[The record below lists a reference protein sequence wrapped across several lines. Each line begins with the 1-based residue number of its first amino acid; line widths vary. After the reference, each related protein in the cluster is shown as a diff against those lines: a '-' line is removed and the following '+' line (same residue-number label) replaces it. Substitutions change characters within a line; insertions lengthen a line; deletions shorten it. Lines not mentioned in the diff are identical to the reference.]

1 MKMKKIIS
9 LIITAVMLLSALGTT
24 AFAGVDTDALPFTD
38 LVSGAWYMDGIS
50 YCYDN
55 GIVNGMTE
63 TTFVPNGTLTRA
75 QFVQMLAGL
84 DGADL
89 SEYTET
95 ESGFEDVSV
104 GAWYNAAV
112 CWAKENEYAAG
123 VSETRF
129 APNDPVTREQ
139 LARFFYTYGLSY
151 VELGFDMSAS
161 DDLSAF
167 EDADTV
173 SDWALDGVK
182 WCVAAG
188 IISGMTETTIA
199 PRETATRAQACRMIM
214 CFDAYILSGGPKD
227 TEGAFKV
234 MADYITANGKQD
246 EYFTT
251 CYSYTETVDGV
262 TYEAFYEP
270 EMEFIVFSYGADQVE
285 GYIGDAYYHK
295 YASLSVDGLRTAYGY
310 MFYDHSVEDKSV
322 EQIGYMKADGFEEYK
337 FNYEGYEEAD
347 AIAEAD
353 EVRGKLMDFV
363 NSFLTKCGVTAEEFY
378 KVPVGE

>member
-1 MKMKKIIS
+1 MKRIIS
-9 LIITAVMLLSALGTT
+9 SIITLVMLLSVMST
-24 AFAGVDTDALPFTD
+24 ATSAELDPFVLPFED
-38 LVSGAWYMDGIS
+38 LVEGAWYMEGIE
-50 YCYDN
+50 YCYDY

-112 CWAKENEYAAG
+112 CWVKENEYAAG

-188 IISGMTETTIA
+188 IISGITETTIA

-214 CFDAYILSGGPKD
+214 CFDKYLISGGPKD

-234 MADYITANGKQD
+234 MAEYIMENGKAD
-246 EYFTT
+246 EYFQT
-251 CYSYTETVDGV
+251 CYSYTQVIDGV

-270 EMEFIVFSYGADQVE
+270 EMEFITFNYGTNVLED
-285 GYIGDAYYHK
+285 YIGDTYYLK

-310 MFYDHSVEDKSV
+310 MFYNHSVEDKSV
-322 EQIGYMKADGFEEYK
+322 EQIGYMKADGFAEYM
-337 FNYEGYEEAD
+337 FEYEGYEEAD

-363 NSFLTKCGVTAEEFY
+363 EDFLTKCNVTAEEFY
-378 KVPVGE
+378 KIPTVE